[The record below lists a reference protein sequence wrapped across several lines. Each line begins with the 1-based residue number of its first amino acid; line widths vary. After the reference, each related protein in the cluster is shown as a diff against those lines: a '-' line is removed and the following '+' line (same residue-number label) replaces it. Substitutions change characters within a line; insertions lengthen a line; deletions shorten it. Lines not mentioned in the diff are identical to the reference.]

1 MIDYWGTTG
10 TWIDRKSKRR
20 GRGLHSLRKFVS
32 GSLVSNWKKLPTW
45 KEKRPTQ
52 VDLIN
57 PYNEYFH
64 LALVLV

>member
-1 MIDYWGTTG
+1 M
-10 TWIDRKSKRR
+10 
-20 GRGLHSLRKFVS
+20 LAVVS
-32 GSLVSNWKKLPTW
+32 QQLEEITNL
-45 KEKRPTQ
+45 ERKRPTQ

>member
-1 MIDYWGTTG
+1 MKISTKKDAVEN
-10 TWIDRKSKRR
+10 R
-20 GRGLHSLRKFVS
+20 
-32 GSLVSNWKKLPTW
+32 KKLPTW